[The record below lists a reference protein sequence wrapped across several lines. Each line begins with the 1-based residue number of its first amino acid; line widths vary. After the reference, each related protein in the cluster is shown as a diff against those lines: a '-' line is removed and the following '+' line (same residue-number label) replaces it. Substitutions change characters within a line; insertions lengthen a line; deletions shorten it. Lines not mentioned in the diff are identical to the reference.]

1 MKNQIWLGAMLV
13 AALVAACAG
22 EAPRTESTAAQESS
36 IQEEALAPAA
46 ETTYASFDCGGV
58 QLLASF
64 EGETVTLDFEGE
76 KVQLSRVESASG
88 ARYSDGETT
97 FWTQAE
103 EAILERPAGATDCT
117 VQPIRSQAGESGA
130 GQ

>member
-36 IQEEALAPAA
+36 IQEESLVPAA
-46 ETTYASFDCGGV
+46 ETTYASFDCDGV

-64 EGETVTLDFEGE
+64 KGETVTLDFEGE
-76 KVQLSRVESASG
+76 KVELPRVETGSG
-88 ARYSDGETT
+88 AKYSDGETT
-97 FWTQAE
+97 FWTKAE